1 MDGDWAASPDERRGV
16 ERRLEMLERQYLQMQ
31 ATLQKIELMQDRAQE
46 VLDSRYE
53 TTCKGQDLLG
63 VKLDSLEVKIGIL
76 ASSRE
81 RMAGAMQLIGWV
93 GMAGVVT
100 AVLWLL
106 KTFTAGGARP

>member
-1 MDGDWAASPDERRGV
+1 MDERRGL
-16 ERRLEMLERQYLQMQ
+16 ERRVEMLERQYAHIQ
-31 ATLQKIELMQDRAQE
+31 AALQKVEMMQDRARE

-53 TTCKGQDLLG
+53 ATSKGQDLLSI
-63 VKLDSLEVKIGIL
+63 KLDSLELKIGVL

-81 RMAGAMQLIGWV
+81 RMAGAMQLISYV

-106 KTFTAGGARP
+106 KTFTAGGGGGGGGVHP